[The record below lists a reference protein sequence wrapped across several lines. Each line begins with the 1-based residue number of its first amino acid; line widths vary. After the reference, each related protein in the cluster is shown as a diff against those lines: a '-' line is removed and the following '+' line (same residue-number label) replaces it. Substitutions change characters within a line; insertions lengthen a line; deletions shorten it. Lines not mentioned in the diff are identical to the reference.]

1 MVYETQLAPAIHSA
15 NYFRKI
21 FYYNGI
27 DKNKSIK
34 SLIFQI
40 QIGQKDGGLDRP
52 LYWKK
57 MQFGL
62 IQKSVANTKKQQNL
76 LGK

>member
-1 MVYETQLAPAIHSA
+1 MVYETQLAPEIHSA
-15 NYFRKI
+15 IYFRKI

-52 LYWKK
+52 LYWKNI
-57 MQFGL
+57 QFGL
-62 IQKSVANTKKQQNL
+62 IQNSVANTKKATEFV
-76 LGK
+76 G

>member
-1 MVYETQLAPAIHSA
+1 MVHGTQLAPAIHSA

-27 DKNKSIK
+27 DKNKDIK
-34 SLIFQI
+34 SLFFQI
-40 QIGQKDGGLDRP
+40 YIRQKYGGLDRP

-57 MQFGL
+57 LQFGL
-62 IQKSVANTKKQQNL
+62 IQKSAANAKKQWNFL
-76 LGK
+76 SK